1 MRLAWALEPA
11 VRIFRTSMATT
22 VPTVGG
28 TGGTGCSTASSG
40 LLSPHTY
47 TISGV
52 KVHFPCKA
60 YPSQVAMMNNI
71 IRALQRGQNALL
83 ESPTGSGKSL
93 ALLCASLA
101 WQQAETQKAI
111 EYNLAV
117 ECGQL
122 PAEFI
127 HFDVNGEE
135 TSAELECPEVQA
147 AIELAQAES
156 LQTGAGFIPMDQ
168 DDDFVSSPPHKRVKA
183 EAFIPPP
190 SLPSVEPAVMRKVKK
205 KTVPKIYFGTRTH
218 KQITQIIRELNK
230 TPYKDCKMTILASR
244 DHTCIHPAVS
254 KMKNRNEGCQEL
266 NDKKTGSGCLYRSNV
281 KSKLTSHSALTAY
294 RGTRDAWDIED
305 VVRVGQKVRFCPYY
319 GVRELKTKA
328 QIVFCP
334 YNYLVEPTIRKSMD
348 ISLKGQIL
356 ILDEAH
362 NIEDSARSA
371 ASWQVTQEEIRDAMR
386 DLEALVRKEIPET
399 QAHRDMALVCSQLS
413 VWIDSFTQDLTDY
426 TDFASASKVWTGTE
440 IIALFNVHG
449 IGQDKYPDLVSAF
462 GQVQAVYSEKQD
474 PSNDDKGEEEVP
486 GVHANTMSLLEGFF
500 MILNYLFMD
509 GMRHL
514 NDYRVALVR
523 TQSRKSFQ
531 SKAKGA
537 VGAWINKKKGT
548 GMAAPTQEE
557 HKFTYTVNFWC
568 LNPAVTF
575 EELKKT
581 IHSVILTSGTL
592 SPMASFSSELDV
604 KFPLKLEANHV
615 IDKRQ
620 VWIRTLSHGP
630 TGHSL
635 NATFRNADSFGF
647 QDEMGRLTLKVC
659 QTIAHGILL
668 FLPSYSMLNKL
679 SERWQQTGVW
689 EQLNRKK
696 IVIMEPRFSD
706 EFETNIRHFY
716 DVIESTNHGPDP
728 SGVDGALFMAVCR
741 GKVSEGLDFADNNAR
756 VVICVG
762 IPFPNFKDI
771 QVDLKKKYNDQRKL
785 QDRDI
790 LSGSDWYEIQAFRA
804 LNQALGR
811 CIRHRRDWGG
821 ILMVDDRYQKI
832 QRYIGSLSKW
842 VRAGVIHHKDCGQ
855 MLATLEAFN
864 DDMVQMD
871 AENKAKEQEIQ
882 AQAAATTTT
891 TTTTH
896 PPTKPTDTQ
905 SGSWAEL
912 EKINKIKLETQR
924 EMMRLKIESQVE
936 IPGPAACQKVALATK
951 LAMTMPVKLPV
962 KPEEKYQAVKPEA
975 IKVIPESPQGSES
988 EDSAH
993 SVLNDIPLN
1002 TIHCQTDVEKIAH
1015 PRGKALMRR
1024 VPAAGPAGSTQSS
1037 RSAAIQYVD
1046 SDDDDFV

>member
-1 MRLAWALEPA
+1 MRLAVLRGGIAS
-11 VRIFRTSMATT
+11 FRTMA
-22 VPTVGG
+22 
-28 TGGTGCSTASSG
+28 A
-40 LLSPHTY
+40 LNPHTY

-101 WQQAETQKAI
+101 WQQAETQKAM

-117 ECGQL
+117 ECGQI

-127 HFDVNGEE
+127 HFDQNGQE
-135 TSAELECPEVQA
+135 TSAELAIPEEEQA
-147 AIELAQAES
+147 AIALAQAES
-156 LQTGAGFIPMDQ
+156 LKTGAGFMVPVEL
-168 DDDFVSSPPHKRVKA
+168 DDDFVESPPHKRAKA
-183 EAFIPPP
+183 DFMTATPPP
-190 SLPSVEPAVMRKVKK
+190 LPSIPSVEPAVMRKVKK

-266 NDKKTGSGCLYRSNV
+266 NDKKTGSGCLYRANV

-334 YNYLVEPTIRKSMD
+334 YNYLVEPTIRKSID
-348 ISLKGQIL
+348 INLKGQIL

-440 IIALFNVHG
+440 IVALFNVHG
-449 IGQDKYPDLVSAF
+449 IGQDKYPELVSAF
-462 GQVQAVYSEKQD
+462 AQVQAIYGEKMD

-523 TQSRKSFQ
+523 TQSRKTFQ

-548 GMAAPTQEE
+548 GMAAPAQEE
-557 HKFTYTVNFWC
+557 HKFTYTANFWC

-696 IVIMEPRFSD
+696 IVITEPRFSD

-771 QVDLKKKYNDQRKL
+771 QVDLKKKYNDQRKI
-785 QDRDI
+785 QDKDI
-790 LSGSDWYEIQAFRA
+790 LSGNEWYEIQAFRA

-842 VRAGVIHHKDCGQ
+842 VRAGVIHHKDCNQ

-864 DDMVQMD
+864 GDMVQMD
-871 AENKAKEQEIQ
+871 AENKAKAASE
-882 AQAAATTTT
+882 AQAEPVAN
-891 TTTTH
+891 
-896 PPTKPTDTQ
+896 PPNDTQ

-912 EKINKIKLETQR
+912 EKVNKIKLETQR
-924 EMMRLKIESQVE
+924 EMMRMKIESKME
-936 IPGPAACQKVALATK
+936 IPTPEACQKVALATK
-951 LAMTMPVKLPV
+951 LAMKMTPKVCESVKTEDV
-962 KPEEKYQAVKPEA
+962 
-975 IKVIPESPQGSES
+975 KVIPESPHDSEI
-988 EDSAH
+988 EDEVDPMPTLKP
-993 SVLNDIPLN
+993 VLNDIPLN
-1002 TIHCQTDVEKIAH
+1002 TLQSKTTTVLDTDKIV
-1015 PRGKALMRR
+1015 PTQRGNKSLLRR
-1024 VPAAGPAGSTQSS
+1024 LPLSSTQNSKPS
-1037 RSAAIQYVD
+1037 AIQYVD
-1046 SDDDDFV
+1046 SDDDDFI